1 MSIQE
6 VAFYIG
12 VDVASKHLD
21 LFDPKTGKSERIKND
36 AVAIDSLCQKWKDRS
51 DVMFVMEASGGYESL
66 LVAKLEQANIPRAVI
81 NARRVREFAKSM
93 GADAKTDQID
103 AKVISQF
110 AAVLKPV
117 PTSAQSDEERK
128 HAALVTRRS
137 QLVDLIT
144 QEKNRL
150 KQTWDNDSKASVQKV
165 LDLLGKELKSIDAK
179 LVQMLKSDTKNKRK
193 IEILKSANGI
203 GDVVA
208 SVLLGHL
215 PELGRLNR
223 GQIAKLVGVAP
234 MNRDSGNSVGKR
246 FIFGGRANVRAILY
260 MATLVSIRCNAKMK
274 AYYAHLKGRGKE
286 SKVALVACMR
296 KFITTLNYLIKID
309 QLWEGN

>member
-21 LFDPKTGKSERIKND
+21 LFDPKTSKSERIKND

-66 LVAKLEQANIPRAVI
+66 LVAKLEQVNIPRAVI
-81 NARRVREFAKSM
+81 HARRVREFAKSM

-137 QLVDLIT
+137 QLVDLIN

-150 KQTWDNDSKASVQKV
+150 KQTWDDDAKASVQKI
-165 LDLLGKELKSIDAK
+165 LESLEKELKSIDAK

-193 IEILKSANGI
+193 IEILKSAKGI

-208 SVLLGHL
+208 SVLIAHL
-215 PELGRLNR
+215 PELGKLNR

-234 MNRDSGNSVGKR
+234 MNRDSGNSSRKR
-246 FIFGGRANVRAILY
+246 FIFGGRANVRAVLY
-260 MATLVSIRCNAKMK
+260 MATLVSIRCNPKMK
-274 AYYAHLKGRGKE
+274 AYYAHLKAKGKE

-296 KFITTLNYLIKID
+296 KFITTLNYLVKTD
-309 QLWEGN
+309 QVWEAK